1 LLWCEEF
8 IGSERLKRARRAVMQ
23 SDILGITCMLQ
34 RGTYYNVENEEPR
47 SFEPQFH
54 NYEPMAK

>member
-1 LLWCEEF
+1 
-8 IGSERLKRARRAVMQ
+8 MQ

-34 RGTYYNVENEEPR
+34 RGTYYNVEYEEPR